1 MSAPRERALARE
13 TLINWLALAALVA
26 LGCLGPGADVP
37 GASAASAASARAP
50 GGALQLA
57 AAPARPD

>member
-37 GASAASAASARAP
+37 GASAASARAP